1 MPLPTMSYGW
11 RLTPS
16 GSSMSMVLITGTV
29 VNGTEMV
36 TVSNEG
42 RSILTF
48 SGVRREADGGTVVCV
63 AVGTSSSLTSEPAT
77 LTVQCESCVEV
88 ANTHELIT
96 SD

>member
-1 MPLPTMSYGW
+1 MPLPTVSLGW
-11 RLTPS
+11 RFTPS

-36 TVSNEG
+36 TVSDEG

-48 SGVRREADGGTVVCV
+48 SGVRRGADGGMVVCV
-63 AVGTSSSLTSEPAT
+63 AVGSSSSLTSDPVT
-77 LTVQCESCVEV
+77 LTVQCESCVEL
-88 ANTHELIT
+88 ANTHELIM